1 MLESFVRWWNYAG
14 KNSRYW
20 QPCVLVSLG
29 LINLVVFAVGVP
41 RLRIYGHDVFVS
53 LDGAW
58 RILNGQIPVVHY
70 YAQMG
75 PLYYLLHASGL
86 ALAGGDARGLG
97 YGSTLAGVLIAIWS
111 FLLLRR
117 RMVPAPF
124 FLACLAVLLL
134 AVAPFPLGLEPW
146 QSAFS
151 MKHNRYGFALTSLV
165 LLESFLDPDKCS
177 GRKMQF
183 GGGFST
189 GLACVTLLFLKI
201 SYGLVA
207 LGIAAASVVLRPR
220 ERGRLA
226 GLAAGFLLAG
236 LPILMYLRF
245 DVGAL
250 IREYR
255 LLATVHG
262 EGLIPFRVWERF
274 YIDRFETAPLLL
286 LTLLTAMLPGTP
298 FRRRIALGVA
308 AVLATMA
315 GTLLLLTNTQF
326 QGLPLLAAVA
336 LLVIDQLSPGVE
348 AETGAC
354 GRAPLLCFALLAVG
368 IPMALDAAG
377 LAMAFGDKILPLKPG
392 YRLQGPHL
400 EALEFVDC
408 SGRYC
413 VDKNDNGEPLV
424 RYTEEGMTLISR
436 YARPGESVLGM
447 GMSNPF
453 SYGMLRPPAHGGT
466 VTISGTNVSVW
477 AIPAKERL
485 IGDVDLILIP
495 AFPASERRVMTIVLN
510 RYPEVLGS
518 EYARVAESENWSLY
532 RRQR

>member
-1 MLESFVRWWNYAG
+1 
-14 KNSRYW
+14 
-20 QPCVLVSLG
+20 
-29 LINLVVFAVGVP
+29 
-41 RLRIYGHDVFVS
+41 
-53 LDGAW
+53 
-58 RILNGQIPVVHY
+58 
-70 YAQMG
+70 
-75 PLYYLLHASGL
+75 
-86 ALAGGDARGLG
+86 
-97 YGSTLAGVLIAIWS
+97 
-111 FLLLRR
+111 
-117 RMVPAPF
+117 
-124 FLACLAVLLL
+124 
-134 AVAPFPLGLEPW
+134 
-146 QSAFS
+146 
-151 MKHNRYGFALTSLV
+151 
-165 LLESFLDPDKCS
+165 
-177 GRKMQF
+177 
-183 GGGFST
+183 
-189 GLACVTLLFLKI
+189 
-201 SYGLVA
+201 
-207 LGIAAASVVLRPR
+207 
-220 ERGRLA
+220 
-226 GLAAGFLLAG
+226 
-236 LPILMYLRF
+236 MYLRF

-255 LLATVHG
+255 LLAAVHG
-262 EGLIPFRVWERF
+262 EGLTPFRVWERF

-286 LTLLTAMLPGTP
+286 LTLLTALLPGIP

-348 AETGAC
+348 PEPGAC
-354 GRAPLLCFALLAVG
+354 GRVPLLCFALLAVG

-377 LAMAFGDKILPLKPG
+377 LAMAFGDKILPLQPG

-400 EALEFVDC
+400 EALEFVNC

-413 VDKNDNGEPLV
+413 VDKNDNGEPFV
-424 RYTEEGMTLISR
+424 RYTEEGMTLIRR
-436 YARPGESVLGM
+436 YARPGEAVLGM

-518 EYARVAESENWSLY
+518 EYARVGESENWSLY
-532 RRQR
+532 RR